1 MNARGPANWK
11 PAELTMNSTIPT
23 KMTTRSNDV
32 SVRARSTGATS
43 SETMARSSR
52 TAIPHPFQPR
62 DEAADESRGSRR
74 PYLTEAVRN
83 VATPRPAVKPSYH
96 RGGPALARGER
107 PQGPVREADVTT
119 ELLVVGGERQRAA
132 ESGTLNVIEPGTGA
146 PMAEVAEAGP
156 EDARRAVDVA
166 LRAFEEGP
174 WPRTSATERG
184 RVLLR
189 ASVLVRE
196 RLEDLARL
204 EARNVGKPIGDARDE
219 IGIVADTL
227 EYWGGAANKILGE
240 TVPVQDPGLD
250 VTLREPVGVCALIT
264 PWNFPLVIAT
274 WKIAPALACG
284 NTIIVKPAS
293 YTPLSALRLADILV
307 EAGLPPGAI
316 SVLPGPGS
324 AVGNALVTAPRVNKV
339 GFTGSTEVGSKIMAL
354 AARNIT
360 RVSLEL
366 GGKSANVVFA
376 DADMDTAIE
385 RSVWSVF
392 GNTGQDCCARS
403 RVFVEQSAY
412 DDVVAAMAKRTDE
425 LRVGPPLA
433 EETELGPMISAGQRE
448 TSLEYLEI
456 GQKEGARLVTGGD
469 IPQGAGGE
477 GGFYLRPAVLADVR
491 NDTRVAQEEIFG
503 PVACLIPFD
512 TEKEAIRLANET
524 EYGLSGSIWTRDLGR
539 AIRVAKAIRTGVI
552 SVNSSHSVHTE
563 APFGGYKRSGIGREM
578 GMHAVNLYTEVK
590 NVYFSEA

>member
-1 MNARGPANWK
+1 
-11 PAELTMNSTIPT
+11 
-23 KMTTRSNDV
+23 
-32 SVRARSTGATS
+32 
-43 SETMARSSR
+43 
-52 TAIPHPFQPR
+52 
-62 DEAADESRGSRR
+62 
-74 PYLTEAVRN
+74 
-83 VATPRPAVKPSYH
+83 
-96 RGGPALARGER
+96 
-107 PQGPVREADVTT
+107 VREADVTT

-196 RLEDLARL
+196 RLEDLARV

-227 EYWGGAANKILGE
+227 EYWGGAANKIFGE

-293 YTPLSALRLADILV
+293 YTPLSALRLADILL
-307 EAGLPPGAI
+307 EAGLPGEAM

-324 AVGNALVTAPRVNKV
+324 SVGNALVGDPRVSKV
-339 GFTGSTEVGSKIMAL
+339 GFTGSTEVGSKIMAM

-376 DADMDTAIE
+376 DADMDQAVE
-385 RSVWSVF
+385 RSVWAVF

-403 RVFVEQSAY
+403 RVFVERPAY
-412 DDVVAAMAKRTDE
+412 DGFVEAMAGRTHQ
-425 LRVGPPLA
+425 LRVGPPLD
-433 EETELGPMISAGQRE
+433 EETDLGPMISAGQRQ
-448 TSLEYLEI
+448 TSLDYLEI
-456 GQKEGARLVTGGD
+456 GQKEGARLVTGGE
-469 IPQGAGGE
+469 IPVVAGGE
-477 GGFYLRPAVLADVR
+477 NGFYMRPAVLADAS
-491 NDTRVAQEEIFG
+491 NDMRVAREEIFG
-503 PVACLIPFD
+503 PVVCVIPFD
-512 TEKEAIRLANET
+512 TEEEAIRLANDT
-524 EYGLSGSIWTRDLGR
+524 QYGLSGSIWTRDLGR
-539 AIRVAKAIRTGVI
+539 AIRVSKGIRTGVI

-563 APFGGYKRSGIGREM
+563 APFGGYKQSGIGREM

-590 NVYFSEA
+590 NIFFSQG

>member
-1 MNARGPANWK
+1 
-11 PAELTMNSTIPT
+11 
-23 KMTTRSNDV
+23 MTTKLLV
-32 SVRARSTGATS
+32 LGG
-43 SETMARSSR
+43 E
-52 TAIPHPFQPR
+52 
-62 DEAADESRGSRR
+62 G
-74 PYLTEAVRN
+74 
-83 VATPRPAVKPSYH
+83 RPA
-96 RGGPALARGER
+96 
-107 PQGPVREADVTT
+107 
-119 ELLVVGGERQRAA
+119 A
-132 ESGTLNVIEPGTGA
+132 EGRTFGVIEPGTGA

-166 LRAFEEGP
+166 VRAFDEGP
-174 WPRTSATERG
+174 WPRTSATVRG

-189 ASVLVRE
+189 ASTLVRE

-204 EARNVGKPIGDARDE
+204 EARNVGKPIRDARDE

-227 EYWGGAANKILGE
+227 EYWGGAANKIFGE
-240 TVPVQDPGLD
+240 TVPIQDPGLD

-264 PWNFPLVIAT
+264 PWNFPLVIST

-284 NTIIVKPAS
+284 NTIVVKPAS
-293 YTPLSALRLADILV
+293 YTPLSVLRLAEILV
-307 EAGLPPGAI
+307 EAGLPPEAI

-324 AVGNALVTAPRVNKV
+324 AVGNALVTDPRVNKV
-339 GFTGSTEVGSKIMAL
+339 GFTGSTGVGSKIMAL

-469 IPQGAGGE
+469 IPQVAGGE

-512 TEKEAIRLANET
+512 TEEEAIRLANET

>member
-1 MNARGPANWK
+1 
-11 PAELTMNSTIPT
+11 
-23 KMTTRSNDV
+23 
-32 SVRARSTGATS
+32 
-43 SETMARSSR
+43 MA
-52 TAIPHPFQPR
+52 
-62 DEAADESRGSRR
+62 
-74 PYLTEAVRN
+74 
-83 VATPRPAVKPSYH
+83 
-96 RGGPALARGER
+96 
-107 PQGPVREADVTT
+107 T
-119 ELLVVGGERQRAA
+119 ELLVLGGEGRPAA
-132 ESGTLNVIEPGTGA
+132 EGRTFAVIEPGTGA
-146 PMAEVAEAGP
+146 PMSDVAEAGP

-166 LRAFEEGP
+166 VRAFDEGP
-174 WPRTSATERG
+174 WPRTPATLRG

-189 ASVLVRE
+189 ASVIVRD
-196 RLEDLARL
+196 RLEDLASL
-204 EARNVGKPIGDARDE
+204 EARNVGKPIRDARDE

-227 EYWGGAANKILGE
+227 EYWGGAANKIFGE
-240 TVPVQDPGLD
+240 TVPIQDPGLD
-250 VTLREPVGVCALIT
+250 VSLREPVGVCALIT
-264 PWNFPLVIAT
+264 PWNFPLVIST

-284 NTIIVKPAS
+284 NTIVVKPAS
-293 YTPLSALRLADILV
+293 YTPLSVLRLAEILV
-307 EAGLPPGAI
+307 EAGLPPEAI

-324 AVGNALVTAPRVNKV
+324 AVGNALVTDPRVNKV

-366 GGKSANVVFA
+366 GGKSANLVFA

-403 RVFVEQSAY
+403 RVLVERSAY

-425 LRVGPPLA
+425 LRVGPPLE

-456 GQKEGARLVTGGD
+456 GQKEGARLVTGGE
-469 IPQGAGGE
+469 IPQVAGGE

-512 TEKEAIRLANET
+512 TEEEAIRLANET

-539 AIRVAKAIRTGVI
+539 AIRVAKAVRTGVI

-590 NVYFSEA
+590 NVYFADGS

>member
-1 MNARGPANWK
+1 
-11 PAELTMNSTIPT
+11 
-23 KMTTRSNDV
+23 
-32 SVRARSTGATS
+32 
-43 SETMARSSR
+43 MA
-52 TAIPHPFQPR
+52 
-62 DEAADESRGSRR
+62 
-74 PYLTEAVRN
+74 
-83 VATPRPAVKPSYH
+83 
-96 RGGPALARGER
+96 
-107 PQGPVREADVTT
+107 T
-119 ELLVVGGERQRAA
+119 ELLVLGGESRPAA
-132 ESGTLNVIEPGTGA
+132 EGRTFGVIEPGTGA
-146 PMAEVAEAGP
+146 PMGEASEAGP

-166 LRAFEEGP
+166 VRAFEEGP
-174 WPRTSATERG
+174 WPRTSATVRG

-189 ASVLVRE
+189 ASTLVRE

-204 EARNVGKPIGDARDE
+204 EARNAGKPIRDARDE

-227 EYWGGAANKILGE
+227 EYWGGAANKIFGE
-240 TVPVQDPGLD
+240 TVPIQDPGLD

-264 PWNFPLVIAT
+264 PWNFPLVIST

-284 NTIIVKPAS
+284 NTIVVKPAS
-293 YTPLSALRLADILV
+293 YTPLSVLRLAEILV
-307 EAGLPPGAI
+307 EAGLPAEAI

-324 AVGNALVTAPRVNKV
+324 AVGNALVTDPRVNKV

-403 RVFVEQSAY
+403 RVFVERTVY
-412 DDVVAAMAKRTDE
+412 DDVVATMAKRTDE
-425 LRVGPPLA
+425 LRVGQPLA

-456 GQKEGARLVTGGD
+456 GQKEGGRLVTGGD
-469 IPQGAGGE
+469 IPQVAGGE
-477 GGFYLRPAVLADVR
+477 SGFYLRPAVLADVR

-512 TEKEAIRLANET
+512 TEEEAIRLANET